1 MNEEEFNEL
10 LDRYQKVLKKAKK
23 LEEEIEKE
31 ELGLTE

>member
-23 LEEEIEKE
+23 LKEEIEKE